1 MPEFTIGYAYFK
13 TIRLLLTNIQDEILT
28 GFWLLLLL
36 QLIPNVVSYENF
48 TAING
53 DHIGVS
59 EDTKMFLAGRGHELK
74 AVSGGAIVQ
83 LIVQSFKEEKEE
95 EMIIE
100 TGRKI
105 GKKSKPSKGLLT
117 AVCDPRK
124 DGKPAAV

>member
-1 MPEFTIGYAYFK
+1 M
-13 TIRLLLTNIQDEILT
+13 
-28 GFWLLLLL
+28 LL
-36 QLIPNVVSYENF
+36 QLIPNVVQYENF

-53 DHIGVS
+53 DYIGVA
-59 EDTKMFLAGRGHELK
+59 EDTKMFLAERRHELK
-74 AVSGGAIVQ
+74 ALSSGAIVQ
-83 LIVQSFKEEKEE
+83 LIVQKFKEEEEE

-100 TGRKI
+100 IGRKI